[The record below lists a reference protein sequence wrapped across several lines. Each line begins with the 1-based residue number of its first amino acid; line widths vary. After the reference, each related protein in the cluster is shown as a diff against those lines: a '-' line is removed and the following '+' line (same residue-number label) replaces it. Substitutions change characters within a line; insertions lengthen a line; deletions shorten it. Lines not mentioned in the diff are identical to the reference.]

1 MANYPTPR
9 IAIVGGGIAGLAAA
23 TRLAEQG
30 LHVEVFEARRALGG
44 RAASYRDPASGE
56 LIDHCQHVAMAC
68 CTNFHDFCERTGIAD
83 AFVRYDT
90 LHFFDTSGRCYPLRA
105 SRWLPTPLHLGPALW
120 RQGYL
125 TWRERLSIGTAM
137 LKLARTTHAPS
148 DPTIGDWL
156 RANGQSERAIALFW
170 SVVLVSALG
179 EVVDHAAFAPA
190 RKVFVDGFMRH
201 RDGYQVDVPQESLR
215 TLLDERVADAL
226 RQQGVVVHRNSP
238 VDGIEGTAA
247 KIDAIR
253 FANGNQRSFDAIILA
268 TTWRHVEALIPDELR
283 GVLAGLSRASTF
295 TGSPISGVHLWFD
308 RPLTPL
314 PHAVLVDRLS
324 QWVFRREVGQQHYY
338 QVVISAS
345 RDLRGMQS
353 DKVVATICDDLRTI
367 FPAAREAKLLSSKIV
382 TERDAVFSYRH
393 GLDALRPDQRTAIGN
408 LFVAGDWTQTGW
420 PSTLEGAVRSGY
432 LAAEG
437 VLAHLV
443 RPQRLLVD
451 DLPSSWLARQL
462 FGHAKSL
469 PERNP
474 EA

>member
-1 MANYPTPR
+1 MANSPLPR

-23 TRLAEQG
+23 IRLAEQG
-30 LHVEVFEARRALGG
+30 LHVEVFEARRTLGG
-44 RAASYRDPASGE
+44 RAASYRDPATGE
-56 LIDHCQHVAMAC
+56 FIDHCQHVAMAC
-68 CTNFHDFCERTGIAD
+68 CTNFHDFCQRTGIAD
-83 AFVRYDT
+83 AFTRFDT
-90 LHFFDTSGRCYPLRA
+90 LHFFDSSERCYPLRA
-105 SRWLPTPLHLGPALW
+105 SRWLPAPLHLGPALW
-120 RQGYL
+120 RQGFL
-125 TWRERLSIGTAM
+125 TWRERMAISAAM

-148 DPTIGDWL
+148 DATIGAWL

-215 TLLDERVADAL
+215 TLLDERVAEAL
-226 RQQGVVVHRNSP
+226 QQQGVMLHRNAP
-238 VDGIEGTAA
+238 VEDIKGTAA
-247 KIDAIR
+247 KINAIR
-253 FANGNQRSFDAIILA
+253 FADGSQQNFDAIIIA
-268 TTWRHVEALIPDELR
+268 TTWRRVEALIPAELCC
-283 GVLAGLSRASTF
+283 VLAGLSKASTF

-308 RPLTPL
+308 RPLTTL

-345 RDLRGMQS
+345 RDLRGMQP
-353 DKVVATICDDLRTI
+353 DEVVAAVYDDLRTI

-382 TERDAVFSYRH
+382 TERDAVFSYH
-393 GLDALRPDQRTAIGN
+393 PGLDAMRPDQRTAIGN

-432 LAAEG
+432 LAAAG
-437 VLAHLV
+437 VLAHLG
-443 RPQRLLVD
+443 RPQHLLVD

-469 PERNP
+469 PKRNA